1 MNKFLALLAFV
12 TLAAFIGILVMGVPR
27 WDLGLVAA
35 LVVVLV
41 AVDFLLSARDKPRR

>member
-1 MNKFLALLAFV
+1 MNKFLALLAFLA
-12 TLAAFIGILVMGVPR
+12 LAAFLGILVKGVPR

-35 LVVVLV
+35 LVVALA